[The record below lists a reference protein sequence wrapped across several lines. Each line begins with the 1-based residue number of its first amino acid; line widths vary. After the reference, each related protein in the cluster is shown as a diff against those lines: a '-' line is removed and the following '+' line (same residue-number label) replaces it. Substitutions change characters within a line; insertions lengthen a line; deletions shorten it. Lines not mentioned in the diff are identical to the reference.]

1 MTKAKNTHQTDLLNA
16 ADGFNETIEKLT
28 ALSAMVTEI
37 VGDDYDEHRRSVV
50 RLGVSKMFQDIL
62 DEMQDVSDALW
73 QAKRLESAHLR
84 AVGANG

>member
-1 MTKAKNTHQTDLLNA
+1 MTKAQNTHQTDLLNA

-37 VGDDYDEHRRSVV
+37 VGDDYDEHRRSMV

-84 AVGANG
+84 TVGANG